1 MKELMRGVKSL
12 AKEECGRGIN
22 VHGYFNTDHEALG
35 VIWEEVTEC
44 NTENERIKFCFDAF
58 METVFNDLDELK
70 HDRVSKLHDAAVMCA
85 CEAIQVAA
93 MCKKWFEGKDM
104 ENE

>member
-1 MKELMRGVKSL
+1 MCGVKSL

-35 VIWEEVTEC
+35 IIWEEVTEC
-44 NTENERIKFCFDAF
+44 NTENEKIRCCFDAF
-58 METVFNDLDELK
+58 MDTVFNDIDDLK
-70 HDRVSKLHDAAVMCA
+70 CDRILKLRKAAVACA

-93 MCKKWFEGKDM
+93 MCEKWFEGKGEED
-104 ENE
+104 E

>member
-1 MKELMRGVKSL
+1 MKELMRDVKSL

-44 NTENERIKFCFDAF
+44 NTENERIRFCFDAF
-58 METVFNDLDELK
+58 METVFNDIDELK
-70 HDRVSKLHDAAVMCA
+70 HDRVSKLYDAAVMCA
-85 CEAIQVAA
+85 CEAVQVAA
-93 MCKKWFEGKDM
+93 MCDKWVM
-104 ENE
+104 SNEKNED